1 MGVPLVEGVR
11 SACPLPPVRNVCRE
25 RAAGRR
31 AAYAQRPVRFV
42 FTAYLVLIGLGLA
55 FYIAIGIANHQ

>member
-1 MGVPLVEGVR
+1 VPVAAGSQR
-11 SACPLPPVRNVCRE
+11 LPG
-25 RAAGRR
+25 AGRR
-31 AAYAQRPVRFV
+31 PTRRLRSRPVRFV